1 MSMPEPSTVLSRS
14 DAEDWLYQEAELLDQ
29 WRLHDWLELF
39 TGDATYHVPD
49 GIDDSPGPVRAALIN
64 DNRARLEER
73 VWRLI
78 TGPAHAQIPR
88 SATRRL
94 ISNVRV
100 AGAGDDV
107 LVTSNFLIHEIRK
120 GQERSFVGQ
129 YHHRMR
135 PGADGWR
142 VSARTALLQN
152 SVLPLFNVS
161 III

>member
-1 MSMPEPSTVLSRS
+1 MSKSQPPSALSRS
-14 DAEDWLYQEAELLDQ
+14 DAEDWLYHEAELLDE

-39 TGDATYHVPD
+39 TDDATYHVPD
-49 GIDDSPGPVRAALIN
+49 GIDDSPTPVRASLIN
-64 DNRARLEER
+64 DDRARLEER
-73 VWRLI
+73 VWRLV

-88 SATRRL
+88 SITRRL

-100 AGAGDDV
+100 TGAADEV
-107 LVTSNFLIHEIRK
+107 LVTSNFLVHEIRK

-135 PGADGWR
+135 AGDDGWK
-142 VSARTALLQN
+142 VAGRTALLQN

>member
-1 MSMPEPSTVLSRS
+1 MSKSQPPSALSRS
-14 DAEDWLYQEAELLDQ
+14 DAEDWLYHEAELLDE

-39 TGDATYHVPD
+39 TDDATYHVPD
-49 GIDDSPGPVRAALIN
+49 GIDDSPTPIRAALIN
-64 DNRARLEER
+64 DDRARLEER
-73 VWRLI
+73 VWRLV

-88 SATRRL
+88 STTRRL

-100 AGAGDDV
+100 AGTVDEA
-107 LVTSNFLIHEIRK
+107 LVTSNFLVHEIRK

-129 YHHRMR
+129 YRHRMR
-135 PGADGWR
+135 AGDDGWK
-142 VSARTALLQN
+142 VAGRTALLQN

>member
-1 MSMPEPSTVLSRS
+1 MSMSEPDSTLSRS
-14 DAEDWLYQEAELLDQ
+14 DAEDWLYHEAELLDQ

-39 TGDATYHVPD
+39 TEDATYRVPD
-49 GIDDSPGPVRAALIN
+49 GIDDSRSAVRAALIN

-88 SATRRL
+88 STTRRL

-100 AGAGDDV
+100 TGAVDDV
-107 LVTSNFLIHEIRK
+107 LVTSNFLVHEIRK

-129 YHHRMR
+129 YLHRMR
-135 PGADGWR
+135 PGADGWK
-142 VSARTALLQN
+142 VAGRTALLQN

>member
-1 MSMPEPSTVLSRS
+1 MPEPPSTLSRS
-14 DAEDWLYQEAELLDQ
+14 DAEDWLYHEAELLDQ

-39 TGDATYHVPD
+39 TEDATYHVPD
-49 GIDDSPGPVRAALIN
+49 GIDDSPARVRAALIN

-73 VWRLI
+73 VWRLV

-88 SATRRL
+88 STTRRL

-100 AGAGDDV
+100 AGAVDDV
-107 LVTSNFLIHEIRK
+107 LVTSNFLVHEIRK

-129 YHHRMR
+129 YQHRMR
-135 PGADGWR
+135 PGADGWK
-142 VSARTALLQN
+142 VAGRTALLQH